1 MPKIFFAFIFI
12 AFTSAQAQQSQK
24 YVDALGKYQE
34 AIQFY
39 DQNQFE
45 IASKTFREIYSEI
58 ESDQLKANIDYY
70 IAKCAIELGK
80 PKADELMER
89 FIANNPTSLKTN
101 KAYLEVGN
109 YYFQNKDFNKAN
121 EWLSQVNTSSL
132 SRDELKTYQFNYG
145 YTNFRTKN
153 YRKAQQLFDNVRNDK
168 EYGAQAKYYI
178 AFIAY
183 EENKYESASEL
194 FDEARSEGVRGNNI
208 SYFQSDMNFKLGNF
222 EKAIDLGLEQLPK
235 SNVRERSQL
244 NKIIGESYF
253 NLKQYTKAI
262 QYLKEYRGDRG
273 KWNNTDY
280 YQLGYAYYETG
291 DYESAIDE
299 FSKILDGQDVVA
311 QNAYYHLAKA
321 YLKTDK
327 KTQALNAFKN
337 VTEMNFNDSLKKDA
351 YLNYAKLSYEIGN
364 PYRSVP
370 EVLQSYMETY
380 PNSEDVDAVGDLLID
395 SYLTSKNYEKA
406 ISMLEDSKDYSN
418 KVAYQRVAY
427 HYGIELF
434 KDNQLREAK
443 EYFNKSLSERLD
455 SEYTAKATYWKAE
468 VDYSLG
474 NYDEALV
481 GYKEFKGMSKAEQL
495 PEYYSIDYNIAYSYF
510 KTKNYRSSI
519 SFFEDF
525 IEVERPSQRLHDAH
539 VRLGDAHFAL
549 GEYWPAMESY
559 NSAIAMT
566 EYKSDYAFFQK
577 AYSYGFVDRNEQK
590 IQNLNAFVEKYPSS
604 IYVDDALFEL
614 GNTYVAEQKDE
625 QAIKVYQRI
634 LSNYSKSLY
643 YPQAL
648 SKQALIYYNQESY
661 NEALSKF
668 KQLVREFPNSQEA
681 LQAVQTV
688 RLIYI
693 DIGEIDQYA
702 SWVNTLDFVEVADSD
717 IEEATYESAENKFLD
732 NNAQKAIS
740 GFKTYLKEFPN
751 GKNSL
756 KSNFYLAQLLYN
768 EGDLQESLPYY
779 KAVVNS
785 RSSEFTEESLRR
797 LSQIYLSNENYDEAI
812 QNLSRLETEASF
824 SQNILFAQS
833 NLMKAY
839 YETENYDKALI
850 YAELILSK
858 DVKDEEVL
866 SDAKIFIARSSLKVG
881 DEKRAESAYEDVLDM
896 ATGKLKAEAL
906 YYDAYFKN
914 KSGNYEASTAVV
926 QDLTKNYSRYREFG
940 VKGLL
945 LMAKNFNALGDNYN
959 ATYILENIIKNF
971 DSFPEAISEAEEL
984 LKSIKTEAAE
994 TNSSVEVNQN

>member
-1 MPKIFFAFIFI
+1 MPKIFFSIIFI
-12 AFTSAQAQQSQK
+12 AFTSVYAQQSQQK
-24 YVDALGKYQE
+24 VDVIGEYQE
-34 AIQFY
+34 AINFFN
-39 DQNQFE
+39 QNQFE
-45 IASKTFREIYSEI
+45 IASKTFRRIYPDI
-58 ESDQLKANIDYY
+58 ESDQLKSNIDYFL
-70 IAKCAIELGK
+70 AKSAIELGQ
-80 PKADELMER
+80 PQADEMMEK
-89 FIANNPTSLKTN
+89 FIKNNPTSLKTN

-121 EWLSQVNTSSL
+121 KWLSQVNTSSL

-153 YRKAQQLFDNVRNDK
+153 YKKAQQLFENVRNDK

-178 AFIAY
+178 GFIAY
-183 EENKYESASEL
+183 EENEYESASEL
-194 FDEARSEGVRGNNI
+194 FDEARREGVRGNNI

-222 EKAIDLGLEQLPK
+222 EKAIELGLDQLK
-235 SNVRERSQL
+235 ISNARERSQL

-253 NLKQYTKAI
+253 NLKQYPEAI

-299 FSKILDGQDVVA
+299 FSKILDGQDAVA
-311 QNAYYHLAKA
+311 QNAYYHLAKS

-337 VTEMNFNDSLKKDA
+337 VTEMDFNDDLKKDA

-364 PYRSVP
+364 PYNSVP
-370 EVLQSYMETY
+370 EVLQTYMERY
-380 PNSEDVDAVGDLLID
+380 PDSKDINSIGDLLID

-406 ISMLEDSKDYSN
+406 ISMLEGSRDYNN
-418 KVAYQRVAY
+418 KVAFQKVAY
-427 HYGIELF
+427 YYGIELF

-443 EYFNKSLSERLD
+443 TYFNKSLSQRLD

-468 VDYSLG
+468 VDYALA
-474 NYDEALV
+474 NYNEALV
-481 GYKEFKGMSKAEQL
+481 GYKEFKGMSTANQL

-510 KTKNYRSSI
+510 KTKSYRSSI
-519 SFFEDF
+519 SFFENF
-525 IEVERPSQRLHDAH
+525 IKVERPSQRLHDAH

-559 NSAIAMT
+559 NNAIAMT
-566 EYKSDYAFFQK
+566 AYKSDYAFFQK

-590 IQNLNAFVEKYPSS
+590 IQNLNLFVEKYPSS

-614 GNTYVAEQKDE
+614 GNTYVAEQEDE
-625 QAIKVYQRI
+625 LAIKAYQRI

-648 SKQALIYYNQESY
+648 SKQALIYYNKESY
-661 NEALSKF
+661 NDALKKF
-668 KQLVREFPNSQEA
+668 KQLVKEFPNSQEA

-693 DIGEIDQYA
+693 DLGEIDQYA
-702 SWVNTLDFVEVADSD
+702 SWVNSLDFVEVADSD

-732 NNAQKAIS
+732 NDTQKAIA

-756 KSNFYLAQLLYN
+756 RANFYLAQLLYN
-768 EGDLQESLPYY
+768 QENFQESLPYY

-797 LSQIYLSNENYDEAI
+797 LSQVYLSNENYDEAI
-812 QNLSRLETEASF
+812 ETLSRLETEASF

-839 YETENYDKALI
+839 YEIENYDRALI

-858 DVKDEEVL
+858 DVKDEEIL
-866 SDAKIFIARSSLKVG
+866 SDAKLFIARSSQKVG
-881 DEKRAESAYEDVLDM
+881 DEKRAESAYQEVSEI

-914 KSGNYEASTAVV
+914 KSGNYKASTEVV
-926 QDLTKNYSRYREFG
+926 QNLTKNYSRYREFG

-971 DSFPEAISEAEEL
+971 ESFPEAISEAQQL
-984 LKSIKTEAAE
+984 LKNIKAEASE
-994 TNSSVEVNQN
+994 TNSSVEVDQN